1 MVKKKIVVAE
11 KQEETFSRKVLLPKE
26 DFLEKSKKFNYEP
39 YEEFVSELDK
49 DQIKNNYKRLRDT
62 LALSSNRESHGHLI
76 ELIDNSARSYLYASD
91 LLLFAKDQDRKFR
104 MYFEITEGKLIS
116 MAHKELEKK
125 KANKEISGQ
134 ITADLKKAWI
144 VKNYEEEWNELN
156 EKKNKI
162 KLIRERMEDLKQ
174 AWQMRLSSL
183 QSQAKIVEIK
193 RQILS

>member
-91 LLLFAKDQDRKFR
+91 LFLFAKDQDRKFR

-156 EKKNKI
+156 EKKNEI